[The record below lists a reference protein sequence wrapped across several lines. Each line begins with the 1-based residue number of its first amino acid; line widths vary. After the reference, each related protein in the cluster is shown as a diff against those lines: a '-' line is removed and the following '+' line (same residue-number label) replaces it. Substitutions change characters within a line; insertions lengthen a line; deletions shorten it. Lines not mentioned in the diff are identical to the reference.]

1 MKIADFIKIA
11 IENNA
16 SDLHLK
22 AGSFPILRISGELK
36 PLTQFPRLSAEN
48 TQDLVGQITN
58 DAQKEQLKTDL
69 DMDLAYTLEG
79 FGRFRGSILHQRGS
93 LAIALRIIPLEI
105 MSIRELYLPE
115 ILGRLSLEKRGL
127 ILVTGST
134 GSGKSTTLAAMINNI
149 NLNQSS
155 HIITIEDPI
164 EFIHLDKKCLISQ
177 REVGKDV
184 VGFARGLRAAL
195 REDPD
200 VILVGEMR
208 DKETIETALLAAETG
223 HLVLSTLHTVDAT
236 ETINRIVS
244 VFPPFHQ
251 RQIRI
256 QLSSTLRAVISMRL
270 IPKKE
275 GEERV
280 PAVEVMINTPFIA
293 ECIHDKEKTN
303 SIRDAIERG
312 ASQYNMQ
319 TFDQSIFKLYKTGLI
334 SFEQG
339 LAYAS
344 SPDDFKLKAMG
355 VRSSL
360 DMAME
365 DIEKQIEID
374 TEEKG
379 GNEAEEEEN

>member
-48 TQDLVGQITN
+48 TQDLVDQITN

-244 VFPPFHQ
+244 VFRPFHQ

-365 DIEKQIEID
+365 DIEKQIEKD

-379 GNEAEEEEN
+379 ENEAEEEEN